1 MLRIV
6 TTGPAA
12 WFLAVWRVRSPAPKV
27 GNSYHEVGG
36 PGNTERVRGPASGRR
51 PAGGQDALTITG
63 MPPRHHEVTRLEGFS
78 DAVFGF
84 ALTLLVVSLEVPNSV
99 GELVADMKGL
109 LGFAL
114 MFAMVCWIWYEH
126 NIFFRS
132 YGLQDQ
138 WTVFLNC
145 VLLFVVLFYVY
156 PLKFLTAALM
166 REFFGIGSE
175 NGPRIGSFAEGSKL
189 MLLYSTGVVLI
200 FAVFTLLYRHA
211 WNRRAALALTAKEEL
226 SLRFGQRGHLISM
239 GLGLA
244 SLAIVLTTGQSG
256 VAGIIYVLMGPLHAW
271 NGYRAGKAHHQLEM
285 QTTNS

>member
-1 MLRIV
+1 
-6 TTGPAA
+6 
-12 WFLAVWRVRSPAPKV
+12 
-27 GNSYHEVGG
+27 
-36 PGNTERVRGPASGRR
+36 
-51 PAGGQDALTITG
+51 

-99 GELVADMKGL
+99 GELVADMRGL

-126 NIFFRS
+126 NVFFRN

-166 REFFGIGSE
+166 REFFGIGGPD
-175 NGPRIGSFAEGSKL
+175 GPRIGSPGDGTKL

-200 FAVFTLLYRHA
+200 FGVFVLLYRHA
-211 WNRRAALALTAKEEL
+211 WNKRKLLQLTEKDEL
-226 SLRFGQRGHLISM
+226 SLRYGQRAHLLSM

-244 SLAIVLTTGQSG
+244 SLAIVVTTDLAG
-256 VAGIIYVLMGPLHAW
+256 VGGVIYGLMGPLHAW

-285 QTTNS
+285 RTNV